1 VLAQCAQESRHQGQR
16 HGEHANGHGFTRK
29 VMPLCVS
36 SGHGDQISRTPR
48 TGRTEEEGSEAEL
61 PRRAEQQAV
70 REDGK
75 SRHAD
80 LRRERG
86 FGATERV
93 VHVGASAYISTSVRD
108 FIASSWLLGHAL
120 VSVPKKI
127 GQPHSCGT
135 MPQEVLAHSRV
146 FMQKRVLEHL
156 LLLFMSTLQPE
167 VLCMLLQVHALQ
179 LSLVCGGQPSPHR
192 PRLVVSHST
201 CPPLSSSPHAHSF
214 VIGTVVINTHTTT
227 HCA

>member
-16 HGEHANGHGFTRK
+16 HGEHANGHGFARK
-29 VMPLCVS
+29 VMPVCVS

-70 REDGK
+70 REDGE

-86 FGATERV
+86 LGATERV

-120 VSVPKKI
+120 GGVPEKT
-127 GQPHSCGT
+127 GQPHTSRT
-135 MPQEVLAHSRV
+135 VPRDVLLQSRV
-146 FMQKRVLEHL
+146 FVKKRVL
-156 LLLFMSTLQPE
+156 
-167 VLCMLLQVHALQ
+167 
-179 LSLVCGGQPSPHR
+179 
-192 PRLVVSHST
+192 
-201 CPPLSSSPHAHSF
+201 
-214 VIGTVVINTHTTT
+214 
-227 HCA
+227 